1 MPTPPKK
8 PAPQAPKFDAQRITA
23 LLDKRNPQR
32 VAAAG
37 EVVNPTPALGAS
49 TGSAPTLSANE
60 IDLFRAKL
68 RDCWDVPVAL
78 RDIDKIS
85 VPITIKFKID
95 GTLASPPEPENR
107 TRDPQIQALT
117 ESAVRAIIRCPPY
130 TMFSRSKYET
140 WKEISVGFNPRDMFG
155 G

>member
-32 VAAAG
+32 LAAAG
-37 EVVNPTPALGAS
+37 EVINPTPALGAS
-49 TGSAPTLSANE
+49 TGSAPTLSASE

-68 RDCWDVPVAL
+68 RECWDVPVAL

-95 GTLASPPEPENR
+95 GTLASPPEPENSDAGSADSGPDR
-107 TRDPQIQALT
+107 KCGAGDHPVCALHDVL
-117 ESAVRAIIRCPPY
+117 A
-130 TMFSRSKYET
+130 F
-140 WKEISVGFNPRDMFG
+140 EI
-155 G
+155 